1 MSYVIQEE
9 KTYPVSFDELHK
21 AVLGAISGLEGSVL
35 TDDPAAGRLKAKFP
49 KTILGNVLGD
59 RTQLNVIFE
68 KTSSEETKMSLKIF
82 PINPVGQELLF
93 GARKGVPRKVLTWFI
108 AHTEHRLKKE

>member
-9 KTYPVSFDELHK
+9 KTYPVSFDELHT
-21 AVLGAISGLEGSVL
+21 AVLGAVDGLEGKILKDNSD
-35 TDDPAAGRLKAKFP
+35 TGRLKAKFP
-49 KTILGNVLGD
+49 KTILNNVLGD
-59 RTQLNVIFE
+59 RTQLEIVFD
-68 KTSSEETKMSLKIF
+68 KSSAAETKMALKIF